1 MDDTPLRVRFWYSN
15 TFDKQL
21 QEVFRAHLRD
31 KLHDWKRAA
40 SGHRNISPFHGL
52 VESPGW
58 GKVPSLVV
66 PLYEMDI
73 NDYVHCIP
81 QADPLLLLLKV
92 ADALAYMHS
101 LDPPVVHGAIRG
113 KNIHIDQHGEPM
125 LVDLGLEHLPR
136 AYGASEDQ
144 HDRDH
149 LRWLAPEIID
159 PPESDVQEQDVSYYY
174 STPET
179 DVWSFG
185 MTILEVLSGKMPWA
199 NFKRNPSVVYHLI
212 QGSLPQRPQVEAITD
227 LIWDLI
233 LLCVKQEPCQ
243 RINMNGVRSYLQLY
257 VLLSHVPKHLLLPH

>member
-1 MDDTPLRVRFWYSN
+1 MTGSVPPPGTGTSHLFTALSN
-15 TFDKQL
+15 HPAGEKCRLSSYPYMKWTLMTMF
-21 QEVFRAHLRD
+21 
-31 KLHDWKRAA
+31 
-40 SGHRNISPFHGL
+40 I
-52 VESPGW
+52 
-58 GKVPSLVV
+58 
-66 PLYEMDI
+66 
-73 NDYVHCIP
+73 
-81 QADPLLLLLKV
+81 LLKV

-185 MTILEVLSGKMPWA
+185 MTILE
-199 NFKRNPSVVYHLI
+199 
-212 QGSLPQRPQVEAITD
+212 
-227 LIWDLI
+227 
-233 LLCVKQEPCQ
+233 
-243 RINMNGVRSYLQLY
+243 
-257 VLLSHVPKHLLLPH
+257 